1 MAADLTNWT
10 CAQTEERLS
19 DFLDG
24 QLSAE
29 DLASFEQHRA
39 GCANCAALLA
49 RVGATVSGMHS
60 MALLEEPPELVR
72 AILDRTTGARDAE
85 RVVVAVPAAQPADS
99 ERGWFDWL
107 SALAQPQFAYGAL
120 AVLVSALVVSQ
131 ALGIQW
137 RRPTIAELQPD
148 SIYREAN
155 RRGHMIYARGTK
167 LVSDSRVVYEIQ
179 SAFETESVPES
190 APQSKPTP
198 ARAPG
203 QSEIAPHAEPRG
215 GIHDPNRASRRAN
228 FMTRAAT
235 EVASLTLGMNSRSL
249 L

>member
-1 MAADLTNWT
+1 
-10 CAQTEERLS
+10 
-19 DFLDG
+19 
-24 QLSAE
+24 
-29 DLASFEQHRA
+29 
-39 GCANCAALLA
+39 
-49 RVGATVSGMHS
+49 
-60 MALLEEPPELVR
+60 
-72 AILDRTTGARDAE
+72 
-85 RVVVAVPAAQPADS
+85 VVATVPAAQPADS

-155 RRGHMIYARGTK
+155 RRGHMIYARSTK

-198 ARAPG
+198 ARTPG
-203 QSEIAPHAEPRG
+203 QSEIAPHDGP
-215 GIHDPNRASRRAN
+215 HDPNRASRRAN
-228 FMTRAAT
+228 MMTRAAT
-235 EVASLTLGMNSRSL
+235 EVASLTMGIPSRSL

>member
-1 MAADLTNWT
+1 MAAEQSNWT
-10 CAQTEERLS
+10 CAQTEDRLS

-24 QLSAE
+24 LLSADE
-29 DLASFEQHRA
+29 LAAFERHRA

-49 RVGATVSGMHS
+49 RVDSTVSGMHA

-72 AILDRTTGARDAE
+72 AILDRTIGPRDAN
-85 RVVVAVPAAQPADS
+85 RVVATVPAAQPADS

-155 RRGHMIYARGTK
+155 RRGHMIYARSTK

-198 ARAPG
+198 ARTPG
-203 QSEIAPHAEPRG
+203 QSEIAPHDGP
-215 GIHDPNRASRRAN
+215 HDPNRASRRAN
-228 FMTRAAT
+228 MMTRAAT
-235 EVASLTLGMNSRSL
+235 EVASLTMGIPSRSL